1 MGIIIKNSKLVFD
14 ELIGTNSFDD
24 IFKNTIRDYY
34 IYGFKSY
41 EQFTK
46 GRQIIDKRWKIFSK
60 ILGEKWTFE
69 KGKNGRNQIILE
81 TVYTGVKNPVDGFYF
96 LHNLSKIGDYLNY
109 LFDLDDRSIL
119 RGGILSIPVSINELE
134 TV

>member
-60 ILGEKWTFE
+60 IL
-69 KGKNGRNQIILE
+69 
-81 TVYTGVKNPVDGFYF
+81 V
-96 LHNLSKIGDYLNY
+96 LH
-109 LFDLDDRSIL
+109 
-119 RGGILSIPVSINELE
+119 PVSF
-134 TV
+134 